1 MPKDIAGVMGEF
13 KHGDLHSGRS
23 SGPVVRDRAQAVAI
37 GLSEQRKLGKKTP
50 HTKDPLTKALR
61 GD

>member
-1 MPKDIAGVMGEF
+1 MPKDISGIMREYSKGN
-13 KHGDLHSGRS
+13 LHSGRS
-23 SGPVVRDRAQAVAI
+23 SGPVVRDRAQALAI